1 MDVATTSLERAEALY
16 DLISGEAR
24 ESELAGR
31 LTDRVAPALLDA
43 NLFSMLVDRS
53 NGRLEASR
61 ADFFET
67 VEAISKAD
75 GSAGWRRSVC
85 ASTAFV
91 ISKAA
96 RAAVKREVFGDGPV
110 GSLDVPSAARNQAPS
125 NGLQGFRAFRL
136 GIGKFARPRCAF
148 DSVRS

>member
-125 NGLQGFRAFRL
+125 KRATGFPGVSAGDRE
-136 GIGKFARPRCAF
+136 
-148 DSVRS
+148 VRSPAVRLQ